1 MTTGDVTRAARVSG
15 SYVSCQE
22 DLLLI
27 IMTQADEDEPYTG
40 NGPHVYTQPT
50 IYRWSDVKAGV
61 WDGRRVFDKSDV
73 LQNITEG
80 QPLIVK
86 GGTHLTG
93 TTLLPNTI
101 LKVHFS
107 L

>member
-1 MTTGDVTRAARVSG
+1 MVRSRVHMLRWKYSNI
-15 SYVSCQE
+15 QF
-22 DLLLI
+22 L
-27 IMTQADEDEPYTG
+27 MKADEDEPFTG

-50 IYRWSDVKAGV
+50 IYRWSEVKTGV

-73 LQNITEG
+73 FKNNTEG

-93 TTLLPNTI
+93 TTLLPNAI
-101 LKVHFS
+101 LKVYFHYFT
-107 L
+107 